1 MEEGYTLLQWCYY
14 HRFNI
19 LNGLLALY
27 LAIQLIHL
35 IRDIRKDLKCHECIQ
50 SGKCSDNTGVRG
62 GSNRISVLIKD
73 SIINSGIV
81 TRHSDRRSGSDR
93 DSDV

>member
-1 MEEGYTLLQWCYY
+1 MEEGFTLLQWCYY

-27 LAIQLIHL
+27 IAIQLIHL

-50 SGKCSDNTGVRG
+50 SGKCSNNTGIRG
-62 GSNRISVLIKD
+62 GGNRISLLIKN
-73 SIINSGIV
+73 SIINSRIV
-81 TRHSDRRSGSDR
+81 TRHSDRPGGRNG
-93 DSDV
+93 DSDL